1 MNTEKKLR
9 EAVEYVLDKKMF
21 KSVNQLA
28 NMSGIEQASLFRFR
42 KGGMIKIDVASKL
55 IDMMGGILIFPWEEN
70 ESSQLSNEIRRLKDE
85 NEDKE
90 KELIGL
96 RAQVKVLMDII
107 SNNKHN
113 EDEIYQVPNK
123 KDCA

>member
-55 IDMMGGILIFPWEEN
+55 IDMMGGILIFPWEKN
-70 ESSQLSNEIRRLKDE
+70 ESNELPNEFKCLKDA
-85 NEDKE
+85 NRE
-90 KELIGL
+90 K
-96 RAQVKVLMDII
+96 
-107 SNNKHN
+107 S
-113 EDEIYQVPNK
+113 
-123 KDCA
+123 